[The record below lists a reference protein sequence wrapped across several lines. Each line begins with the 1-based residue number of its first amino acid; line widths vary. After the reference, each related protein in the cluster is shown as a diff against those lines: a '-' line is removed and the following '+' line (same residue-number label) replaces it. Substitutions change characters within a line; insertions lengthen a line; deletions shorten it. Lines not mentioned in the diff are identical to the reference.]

1 MCFGFHNMMDHV
13 PPAFSVVIPVY
24 NRSDYA
30 RACLD
35 VFLRPE
41 AAGIEVIVVDDGS
54 TDETPDVVTAL
65 AAESRGADIRLVR
78 QSNAGPGPA
87 RNRGLAEAQ
96 GDWVIFHDS
105 DDLWLPWTIP
115 MLRDVLARSEMAAA
129 EMVFFGVER
138 FSDPASLSA
147 LAPVAPV
154 LRLHDTMLDMR
165 LNDSLSMI
173 ASCNVGFRR
182 TVFQDLGGF
191 TPEVRHSEDTD
202 LFYRAG
208 DRGPV
213 AVIAAPVMMGYRL
226 STPGAASLTNSGDS
240 VRNMRT
246 KFLLDRNRAG
256 FYPGSAQKRAMALS
270 RTVAYT
276 VRGYFGK
283 GYVAPAYRVWWQ
295 GIGVLAAAGQ
305 WGALIKLPLTPLLH
319 YLRPRRYPFRWTR
332 LGGGTN

>member
-1 MCFGFHNMMDHV
+1 MMHV
-13 PPAFSVVIPVY
+13 AAPAFSVVMPVY
-24 NRSDYA
+24 NRPDYA
-30 RACLD
+30 RACLE
-35 VFLRPE
+35 VFLTPD

-54 TDETPDVVTAL
+54 SDETPEVVAAL
-65 AAESRGADIRLVR
+65 AAQSRGATIRLVR
-78 QSNAGPGPA
+78 QQNAGPGPA
-87 RNRGLAEAQ
+87 RNRGVEEAQ
-96 GDWVIFHDS
+96 SDWVIFHDS
-105 DDLWLPWTIP
+105 DDLWLPWTISV
-115 MLRDVLARSEMAAA
+115 LRDVLARDEIAAA
-129 EMVFFGVER
+129 EMLFLAIER
-138 FSDPASLSA
+138 FSDPTSLTGLEA
-147 LAPVAPV
+147 TAPV

-182 TVFQDLGGF
+182 KLFQDLNGF
-191 TPEVRHSEDTD
+191 TPEVRHGEDTD

-226 STPGAASLTNSGDS
+226 SAPNSASLTNSGDG

-256 FYPGSAQKRAMALS
+256 LYPGSAQKRAMALS
-270 RTVAYT
+270 RTVAFT

-305 WGALIKLPLTPLLH
+305 WGNLVKLPLTPLLH
-319 YLRPRRYPFRWTR
+319 YLRPRRYPFRWKR
-332 LGGGTN
+332 AGGGSS